1 MLVTFTIDVKFQVR
15 KLLSLIYACLI
26 SFLLKIKEIVMTTI
40 TNFIEGNF
48 ISNPEQNSSE
58 RPIWVLDSNSSFN
71 CRDLVEAFT
80 WKCGQDKK

>member
-15 KLLSLIYACLI
+15 KLVSLIYACFI
-26 SFLLKIKEIVMTTI
+26 SFFLKIKEIVMTTI

-58 RPIWVLDSNSSFN
+58 RPIWVLDSSSSLN